1 MIQLNDWTACS
12 ETLPK
17 KDGRY
22 LVTYVK
28 GYVDVLDFA
37 LDLNAFDKWDF
48 PENMG
53 YKNKPGFIED
63 DSEYGYYDITKEVVA
78 WTEAPEGWEGD
89 SK

>member
-1 MIQLNDWTACS
+1 MIQLDDWTPCS

-22 LVTYVK
+22 LVTYDR

-48 PENMG
+48 PEDRG
-53 YKNKPGFIED
+53 YKNKPGFIYTDE
-63 DSEYGYYDITKEVVA
+63 EYGYYDDTDRIAA
-78 WTEAPEGWEGD
+78 WTETPEAWKGE
-89 SK
+89 